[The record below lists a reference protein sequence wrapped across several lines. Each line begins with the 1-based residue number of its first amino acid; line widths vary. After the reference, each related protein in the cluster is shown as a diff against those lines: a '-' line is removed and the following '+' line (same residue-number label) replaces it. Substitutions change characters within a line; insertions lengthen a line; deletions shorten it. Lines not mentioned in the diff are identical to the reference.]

1 MSGRGVVKTE
11 TFRKELQRAGGKS
24 AGNYSSET
32 GRYVTKYTVEDSEGN
47 VIKFG
52 ECDENL
58 RFKGSGV
65 NWATYTIFEQEE

>member
-1 MSGRGVVKTE
+1 MNQL
-11 TFRKELQRAGGKS
+11 TFLKELTRAGAKS
-24 AGNYSSET
+24 AGNYSSEP
-32 GRYVTKYTVEDSEGN
+32 GRYVTKYTVEDAEGN